1 MKCPFC
7 GESETKVI
15 DSRESDEQTSRRRE
29 CEKCSKRFTTYEKVE
44 NINLIVLKK
53 GGKKEAFDVEKI
65 RKGVERAA
73 EKRLEKEKIDSIVE
87 IIEQKLRSMETNEID
102 SKKIGEEVMNQLKKV
117 DKVSY
122 IRFASVYREF
132 TDVDEF
138 KLEVEKLLK
147 KDKGEGKWQKIIKD
161 YYLKEDLQQQTI

>member
-15 DSRESDEQTSRRRE
+15 DSRESDEQTRRRRE

-53 GGKKEAFDVEKI
+53 GGKKETFDVEKI

-147 KDKGEGKWQKIIKD
+147 KNKGEGK
-161 YYLKEDLQQQTI
+161 

>member
-15 DSRESDEQTSRRRE
+15 DSRESDEQTRRRRE

-53 GGKKEAFDVEKI
+53 GGKKETFDVEKI
-65 RKGVERAA
+65 RKGIERAA
-73 EKRLEKEKIDSIVE
+73 EKRLDKEKIDTIVE
-87 IIEQKLRSMETNEID
+87 IIEQKLRTMETNDID

-147 KDKGEGKWQKIIKD
+147 KDKGEGK
-161 YYLKEDLQQQTI
+161 

>member
-15 DSRESDEQTSRRRE
+15 DSRESDEQTRRRSE
-29 CEKCSKRFTTYEKVE
+29 CEKRSKRFTTYEKVE

-53 GGKKEAFDVEKI
+53 GGKKETFDVEKI

-147 KDKGEGKWQKIIKD
+147 KGGK
-161 YYLKEDLQQQTI
+161 

>member
-1 MKCPFC
+1 MKTIKCPFC

-15 DSRESDEQTSRRRE
+15 DSRESDEQTRRRRE

-44 NINLIVLKK
+44 NVNIIVLKK
-53 GGKKEAFDVEKI
+53 DGKKETFDIEKI
-65 RKGVERAA
+65 RKGIEKAA

-87 IIEQKLRSMETNEID
+87 VIEQKLRSMETNEID

-147 KDKGEGKWQKIIKD
+147 KNKGEGK
-161 YYLKEDLQQQTI
+161 

>member
-15 DSRESDEQTSRRRE
+15 DSRESDEQTRRRRE

-53 GGKKEAFDVEKI
+53 GGKKETFDVEKI

-73 EKRLEKEKIDSIVE
+73 EKRLDKEKIDSIVE

-147 KDKGEGKWQKIIKD
+147 KGGK
-161 YYLKEDLQQQTI
+161 

>member
-15 DSRESDEQTSRRRE
+15 DSRESDEQTRRRRE

-53 GGKKEAFDVEKI
+53 GGKKETFDVEKI

-147 KDKGEGKWQKIIKD
+147 KDKGEGK
-161 YYLKEDLQQQTI
+161 

>member
-15 DSRESDEQTSRRRE
+15 DSRESDEQTRRRRE
-29 CEKCSKRFTTYEKVE
+29 CEKCSKRITTYEKVE

-147 KDKGEGKWQKIIKD
+147 KDKGEGK
-161 YYLKEDLQQQTI
+161 

>member
-15 DSRESDEQTSRRRE
+15 DSRESDEQTRRRRE

-53 GGKKEAFDVEKI
+53 GGKKETFDVEKI

-147 KDKGEGKWQKIIKD
+147 KGGK
-161 YYLKEDLQQQTI
+161 

>member
-15 DSRESDEQTSRRRE
+15 DSRESDEQTRRRRE

-53 GGKKEAFDVEKI
+53 GGKKETFDVEKI

-132 TDVDEF
+132 ADVDEF

-147 KDKGEGKWQKIIKD
+147 KGGK
-161 YYLKEDLQQQTI
+161 

>member
-15 DSRESDEQTSRRRE
+15 DSRESDEQTRRRRE

-53 GGKKEAFDVEKI
+53 GGKKETFDVEKI

-122 IRFASVYREF
+122 IRFASV
-132 TDVDEF
+132 
-138 KLEVEKLLK
+138 
-147 KDKGEGKWQKIIKD
+147 
-161 YYLKEDLQQQTI
+161 

>member
-15 DSRESDEQTSRRRE
+15 DSRESDEQTRRRRE

-53 GGKKEAFDVEKI
+53 GGKKETFDVEKI
-65 RKGVERAA
+65 RKGIERAA
-73 EKRLEKEKIDSIVE
+73 EKRLDKEKIDTIVE
-87 IIEQKLRSMETNEID
+87 IIEQKLRTMETNEID

-132 TDVDEF
+132 ADVDEF

-147 KDKGEGKWQKIIKD
+147 KGGK
-161 YYLKEDLQQQTI
+161 